1 MVSCELEVAREAAYE
16 AGEVLRSKLNN
27 LQNVEFKGD
36 RDMVTEADKESERVV
51 LRILRKEFPDYS
63 ILAEE
68 SGMVDAQIA
77 DSGRCSQMMW
87 IVDPLDGTTNYA
99 HGLPEFAVSIGL
111 ARDGVPVLGV
121 VYNPIRDEMFWGK
134 RGGGAY
140 LNESQISVSGV
151 MQIERSLLSTGFPYD
166 IADSD
171 ADNLDHF
178 RTFSK
183 RAQAVR
189 SFGSAALDLCRV
201 ACGRQDG
208 FWEYE
213 LKPWDT
219 AAGVVLVEEAGGKI
233 TDFWGGPWSIEGD
246 SIVASNPLIHAEM
259 IDLLSRG
266 KTGLGGVR

>member
-1 MVSCELEVAREAAYE
+1 
-16 AGEVLRSKLNN
+16 
-27 LQNVEFKGD
+27 
-36 RDMVTEADKESERVV
+36 
-51 LRILRKEFPDYS
+51 
-63 ILAEE
+63 
-68 SGMVDAQIA
+68 MVDAQIA

-178 RTFSK
+178 YFL
-183 RAQAVR
+183 QACA
-189 SFGSAALDLCRV
+189 GS
-201 ACGRQDG
+201 
-208 FWEYE
+208 
-213 LKPWDT
+213 
-219 AAGVVLVEEAGGKI
+219 
-233 TDFWGGPWSIEGD
+233 SI
-246 SIVASNPLIHAEM
+246 LW
-259 IDLLSRG
+259 
-266 KTGLGGVR
+266 LGGAGLMPCCLRQAGRVLGI